1 MKHLFCLF
9 FFLSLLTSCTQQSEE
24 EKAFTSSFIRIE
36 GENLIQPNGDTLHIK
51 GTNLG
56 NWLNPEGY
64 MFGFTKTNSARMIND
79 MFCQLVGPDFTADF
93 WKQFKDTYITRQDI
107 EFIASSGA
115 NTIRLPFHYKLFT
128 DEDYMGFLSV
138 RMASPV

>member
-1 MKHLFCLF
+1 
-9 FFLSLLTSCTQQSEE
+9 
-24 EKAFTSSFIRIE
+24 
-36 GENLIQPNGDTLHIK
+36 
-51 GTNLG
+51 
-56 NWLNPEGY
+56 

-115 NTIRLPFHYKLFT
+115 GFRFIINCLP
-128 DEDYMGFLSV
+128 MRIIWGFLSV
-138 RMASPV
+138 RMVSPV